1 MEQTKTF
8 FEEYKRYLDLRY
20 QARIYI
26 KQQHLGYKESR
37 EARNITFQ
45 KLDEEFRTK
54 CEELGIDLVHKQV
67 LITLYE
73 RISKLSQIKN
83 SEKYLTEEE
92 KDLVDFFKNDKM
104 YKELKNLFSNTSL
117 NNVNKLFNIIT
128 TKHLDLDDIL
138 DKLKITKDNK
148 NSICLRTLM
157 ENL

>member
-1 MEQTKTF
+1 MEQIKKF
-8 FEEYKRYLDLRY
+8 FTEYKRYLDLRN
-20 QARIYI
+20 QARNYI
-26 KQQHLGYKESR
+26 KQQCKGRKESR

-73 RISKLSQIKN
+73 RISKLSQIKS
-83 SEKYLTEEE
+83 SEKYLTEDE
-92 KDLVDFFKNDKM
+92 KELVDFFKNDKM

-138 DKLKITKDNK
+138 DKLKITGDNK
-148 NSICLRTLM
+148 NLICLRTLM

>member
-1 MEQTKTF
+1 MEQIKKF
-8 FEEYKRYLDLRY
+8 FTEYKRYLDLRY

-26 KQQHLGYKESR
+26 KRQCKGRKESR
-37 EARNITFQ
+37 EARNIAFQ
-45 KLDEEFRTK
+45 KLDEEFNTK
-54 CEELGIDLVHKQV
+54 CKELGIDLVHKQV

-83 SEKYLTEEE
+83 SKEYLTEEE

-104 YKELKNLFSNTSL
+104 YKELKNLFLNTSL

-148 NSICLRTLM
+148 NLICLRTLM

>member
-26 KQQHLGYKESR
+26 KQQCLGYKESR
-37 EARNITFQ
+37 EARNIAFQ

-54 CEELGIDLVHKQV
+54 CGELGIDLVHKQV

-92 KDLVDFFKNDKM
+92 KELVDFFKNDKM
-104 YKELKNLFSNTSL
+104 YKELKNLFLNTSL

>member
-92 KDLVDFFKNDKM
+92 KELVDFFRNDKM
-104 YKELKNLFSNTSL
+104 YKELKNLFLNTSL

>member
-92 KDLVDFFKNDKM
+92 KELVDFFRNDKM
-104 YKELKNLFSNTSL
+104 YKELKNLFLNTSL

-128 TKHLDLDDIL
+128 TKHLDLDDLL

-148 NSICLRTLM
+148 NSICSRTLM

>member
-45 KLDEEFRTK
+45 KLDEEFGTK
-54 CEELGIDLVHKQV
+54 CEELGIDLVLKQV

-92 KDLVDFFKNDKM
+92 KELVDFFKNDKM

>member
-1 MEQTKTF
+1 MEQIKKF
-8 FEEYKRYLDLRY
+8 FTEYKRYLDLRY
-20 QARIYI
+20 QAKIYI
-26 KQQHLGYKESR
+26 KQQCKGRKESR
-37 EARNITFQ
+37 EARIIAFQ

-73 RISKLSQIKN
+73 RIFKLSQIKN
-83 SEKYLTEEE
+83 SEKYLTEDE
-92 KDLVDFFKNDKM
+92 KELVDFFKNDKM

-128 TKHLDLDDIL
+128 TKHLDLDDTL
-138 DKLKITKDNK
+138 EKLKITKDNK
-148 NSICLRTLM
+148 NLICLRTLM

>member
-92 KDLVDFFKNDKM
+92 KELVDFFRNDKM

>member
-92 KDLVDFFKNDKM
+92 KELVDFFRNDKM
-104 YKELKNLFSNTSL
+104 YKELKNLFLNTSL

-128 TKHLDLDDIL
+128 AKHLDLDDLL

>member
-26 KQQHLGYKESR
+26 KQQCLGHKESR
-37 EARNITFQ
+37 EARNIAFQ

-83 SEKYLTEEE
+83 SKKYLTEEE
-92 KDLVDFFKNDKM
+92 KELVDFFKNDKM

-148 NSICLRTLM
+148 NLICLRTLM

>member
-92 KDLVDFFKNDKM
+92 KELVDFFRNDKM
-104 YKELKNLFSNTSL
+104 YKELKNLFLNTSL

-128 TKHLDLDDIL
+128 TKHLDLDDLL

>member
-37 EARNITFQ
+37 EGRNITFQ

-92 KDLVDFFKNDKM
+92 KELVEINKNDKM

-148 NSICLRTLM
+148 NTICLRTLM

>member
-8 FEEYKRYLDLRY
+8 VEEYKRYLDLRY

-92 KDLVDFFKNDKM
+92 KELVDFFKNDKM